1 MGGRCQKRRSVLDAA
16 NDHAFV
22 SESVNN
28 RPMTVFKLAFRN
40 ILRHRR
46 RSLAI
51 AGLVAGGTAL
61 LVSGNAVL
69 SSAES
74 GIRKSF
80 IDSFTGDFSVSAK
93 SDEPF
98 SLFGNEVPIV
108 SEYAITPLL
117 PHHGELKAII
127 DTIPGVRSS
136 VSVVSGV
143 GQLECGGWKGSVVFF
158 GVNAAEYRKA
168 FPELSMLKG
177 NPFGPTESGVIL
189 NAAQAEVI
197 KGSIGRDVMI
207 GEPILISVFNDSGF
221 TMRTAPLRGVFS
233 YATRSTA
240 SDRVCLVSPDMARS
254 LNGYI
259 IGNEAGSTKGSD
271 AMVAGGSVDDLFS
284 SDSAGVVES
293 SGAVDL
299 AGLERQLGDS
309 SDRKEA
315 IKTTSDAWNFI
326 LLKTNSSSARTTLD
340 IRAAI
345 DVRGLDARVLD
356 WRGTAG
362 NQAQAI
368 SLLRVVFNVGLVI
381 LAIAAIIIIMNS
393 LVISVL
399 ERSGE
404 IGTMRAIGASRSY
417 VSWLFLLET
426 MIITLAG
433 AASGLALGGLV
444 VVVASKTGIMISN
457 PLLISLF
464 GGTVLRPA
472 ISVGDGLRYLLA
484 AFVAGGLAWIYPV
497 SLILHCQPV
506 EAMSRAH
513 E

>member
-1 MGGRCQKRRSVLDAA
+1 MAVL
-16 NDHAFV
+16 
-22 SESVNN
+22 
-28 RPMTVFKLAFRN
+28 KLAFRN

-51 AGLVAGGTAL
+51 ASLVAGGTAL
-61 LVSGNAVL
+61 LVAGNAFL

-80 IDSFTGDFSVSAK
+80 IDSFTGDFSVSAA

-117 PHHGELKAII
+117 PHHAELKELIGS
-127 DTIPGVRSS
+127 IPGVRSS
-136 VSVVSGV
+136 VSVVSGA
-143 GQLECGGWKGSVVFF
+143 GQLECGGWKGSAVYF
-158 GVNAAEYRKA
+158 GVDAAEYKGA
-168 FPELSMLKG
+168 FPQLAMLRG
-177 NPFGPTESGVIL
+177 NLFNPAEPGVIL
-189 NAAQAEVI
+189 NAAQAEAI
-197 KGSIGRDVMI
+197 ERSIGRAVAI

-221 TMRTAPLRGVFS
+221 TMRSAPLRGVFS
-233 YATRSTA
+233 YATRSAA

-259 IGNEAGSTKGSD
+259 AGNEGGSSKGS
-271 AMVAGGSVDDLFS
+271 AAPVAADSVDDLFS
-284 SDSAGVVES
+284 ADSAGVVES

-315 IKTTSDAWNFI
+315 IRTTSDAWNFI
-326 LLKTNSSSARTTLD
+326 LLKTDSSSPQTIQDAR
-340 IRAAI
+340 RAISA
-345 DVRGLDARVLD
+345 RGLEARVLD

-362 NQAQAI
+362 SQAQAI
-368 SLLRVVFNVGLVI
+368 SLLRVVFNIGIII

-426 MIITLAG
+426 MSITMAG
-433 AASGLALGGLV
+433 AAVGFAMGEI
-444 VVVASKTGIMISN
+444 VVAAAAKGGIIISN

-472 ISVGDGLRYLLA
+472 ISIGDGLRYLLA

-497 SLILHCQPV
+497 SLVLRCQPV
-506 EAMSRAH
+506 EAMSRSH